1 MSYKSETPK
10 GLIFLITII
19 TLITTKGDRKFMN
32 HSLNSE
38 PSIVDDPALRAQSE
52 NDVLIQAVNEQITL
66 DTFEPTDDLL
76 KQLVEGLGDP
86 RGLVRLRFAETLGD
100 VGEPATPFLV
110 EALTISSN
118 VVLRRAAAKT
128 LTLIADARAVPALLE
143 AFLHD
148 EDTVVRSS
156 SAGAL
161 ARTGE
166 AAVPAL
172 LDIPASTEHS
182 EDIKGHAAWALAFIG
197 SEATEYLYEAL
208 KSDSLDVRCAVI
220 GAIAHVAQEQ
230 TDEKSCNVL
239 VSALTDPE
247 SLIRT
252 EAASALGNVNYPPA
266 IPPLILATQDPD
278 VEVRKAAVSALGKLG
293 DRSGLVPL
301 QAALNDPTEV
311 VRTLARLAI
320 AQIERQ
326 T

>member
-1 MSYKSETPK
+1 
-10 GLIFLITII
+10 
-19 TLITTKGDRKFMN
+19 MN
-32 HSLNSE
+32 HSINTHSAT
-38 PSIVDDPALRAQSE
+38 DDRILR
-52 NDVLIQAVNEQITL
+52 IQADNDTLIRSVNEQITL
-66 DTFEPTDDLL
+66 DQFDPTDDILE
-76 KQLVEGLGDP
+76 KLVEGLGDP

-100 VGEPATPFLV
+100 IGEPATPFLI
-110 EALTISSN
+110 EALATSSD

-128 LTLIADARAVPALLE
+128 LTLIADPTAVQALLA

-172 LDIPASTEHS
+172 LEILASSEHS

-197 SEATEYLYEAL
+197 SEATEYLYAAL

-230 TDEKSCNVL
+230 TDEKSCNIL
-239 VSALTDPE
+239 ISALTDPE

-252 EAASALGNVNYPPA
+252 EAASALGNVNYPAA
-266 IPPLILATQDPD
+266 IPHLILATKDAD
-278 VEVRKAAVSALGKLG
+278 VEVRKAAVSGLGKLG
-293 DRSGLVPL
+293 DRSVIGAL
-301 QAALNDPTEV
+301 QTAMEEDEATV
-311 VRTLARLAI
+311 VRTLAKLAI
-320 AQIERQ
+320 AQIDRQ
-326 T
+326 LQEE

>member
-1 MSYKSETPK
+1 MS
-10 GLIFLITII
+10 
-19 TLITTKGDRKFMN
+19 

-38 PSIVDDPALRAQSE
+38 PSTIDDPILRVQAE
-52 NDVLIQAVNEQITL
+52 NDLLVQAVNEQITL
-66 DTFEPTDDLL
+66 DTFEPSDRLL
-76 KQLVEGLGDP
+76 RQLVQGLGDP
-86 RGLVRLRFAETLGD
+86 RGLVRLRFAETLGEI
-100 VGEPATPFLV
+100 GEPATPFLV
-110 EALTISSN
+110 EALATCSD

-128 LTLIADARAVPALLE
+128 LTIIADSSAVPALLQ
-143 AFLHD
+143 AFLND

-172 LDIPASTEHS
+172 LEILASTEHS

-197 SEATEYLYEAL
+197 SEATEYLYKAL

-230 TDEKSCNVL
+230 SDEKSCNVL

-247 SLIRT
+247 SLIRA
-252 EAASALGNVNYPPA
+252 EAAAALGQVNYPPA
-266 IPPLILATQDPD
+266 IPHLILAMQDSD
-278 VEVRKAAVSALGKLG
+278 LEVRKAAVSSLGKFGNSSVLE
-293 DRSGLVPL
+293 PL
-301 QAALNDPTEV
+301 QRALNDQAEV
-311 VRTLARLAI
+311 VRTLAKLAI

-326 T
+326 SEASDCY